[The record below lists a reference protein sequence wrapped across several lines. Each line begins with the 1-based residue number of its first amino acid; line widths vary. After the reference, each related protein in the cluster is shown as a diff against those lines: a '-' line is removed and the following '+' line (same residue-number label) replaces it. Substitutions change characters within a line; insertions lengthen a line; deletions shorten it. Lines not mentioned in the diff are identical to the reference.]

1 MNRRERLR
9 ESAAKLAR
17 VFSAMLLVTG
27 GLLGRRQDRGQVI
40 PLKRAAF
47 FQEGPEKTEGF
58 DVPNIFCKY
67 CKGGKQE

>member
-1 MNRRERLR
+1 MNRREMLR

-17 VFSAMLLVTG
+17 VFSAKLLVTG
-27 GLLGRRQDRGQVI
+27 GLLGRRQDRGQMI
-40 PLKRAAF
+40 QPKRAAF
-47 FQEGPEKTEGF
+47 FQEGPEKTEVF